1 MQKFKSLMM
10 SIWPGHSTSLA
21 REQIT
26 ELLEESIRDTV
37 TFDSHES
44 MLLKNILGLR
54 DIAATD
60 VMVPRAD
67 IVSVDINDGVDVVM
81 GLMVAANHSR
91 VPVTRGSL
99 DDVVGILH
107 IKDVARCLHENNTV
121 DLMSMLRQPIYISP
135 TMRTMDLLQ
144 EMRLKRL
151 HLALVVDE
159 YGGTDGLIRIEDLVE
174 EIVGEINDEHDDDTS
189 PIFDVNGDGT
199 ALAEARLEIEQLE
212 AHTGSLLEDE
222 DRDEIDT
229 LGGLVISLAGRVPG
243 RGEIVRHPLGV
254 EFEVLESNPRQV
266 NLLKVRGLDR
276 ISVSADALPDKTPYQ
291 APDKA
296 PDKADA

>member
-1 MQKFKSLMM
+1 MNTMLQKIKTF
-10 SIWPGHSTSLA
+10 ITSKILGLTPTLA

-54 DIAATD
+54 DIEATD

-67 IVSVDINDGVDVVM
+67 IMSVDIDDGVDKIM

-107 IKDVARCLHENNTV
+107 IKDVAKCLYEAKKIDV
-121 DLMSMLRQPIYISP
+121 MSMLRQPIYISP

-159 YGGTDGLIRIEDLVE
+159 YGGTDGLITIEDLVE

-189 PIFDVNGDGT
+189 PLFDLNGDGT
-199 ALAEARLEIEQLE
+199 AVAEARVEVETLE
-212 AHTGSLLEDE
+212 AITGPLLEDE
-222 DRDEIDT
+222 DHDEIET
-229 LGGLVISLAGRVPG
+229 IGGLVISLAGRVPV
-243 RGEIVRHPLGV
+243 RGEIVRHPAGV
-254 EFEVLESNPRQV
+254 EFEILESNPRQV
-266 NLLKVRGLDR
+266 NLVKINGLDR
-276 ISVSADALPDKTPYQ
+276 AKKQ
-291 APDKA
+291 AAAQAKDGQETA
-296 PDKADA
+296 HG

>member
-1 MQKFKSLMM
+1 MKIMLQKIKTF
-10 SIWPGHSTSLA
+10 ITSKILGLTPTLA

-67 IVSVDINDGVDVVM
+67 IMSVDIDDGVDKIM

-107 IKDVARCLHENNTV
+107 IKDVAKCLYEAKAIDV
-121 DLMSMLRQPIYISP
+121 MSMLRQPIYISP

-159 YGGTDGLIRIEDLVE
+159 YGGTDGLITIEDLVE

-189 PIFDVNGDGT
+189 PLFDLNGDGT
-199 ALAEARLEIEQLE
+199 AVAEARVEVEILE
-212 AHTGSLLEDE
+212 AITGPLLDDE
-222 DRDEIDT
+222 DHDEIDT
-229 LGGLVISLAGRVPG
+229 IGGLVISLAGRVPV
-243 RGEIVRHPLGV
+243 RGEIVRHATGV
-254 EFEVLESNPRQV
+254 EFEILESNPRQV
-266 NLLKVRGLDR
+266 NLLKIGGLDR
-276 ISVSADALPDKTPYQ
+276 VKKQ
-291 APDKA
+291 AAAQAENGQQKA
-296 PDKADA
+296 HG

>member
-1 MQKFKSLMM
+1 MKNLLQKIKTF
-10 SIWPGHSTSLA
+10 ITSKILGLTPTLA

-37 TFDSHES
+37 TFDSHEG

-54 DIAATD
+54 DISATD

-67 IVSVDINDGVDVVM
+67 IMSVDIDDGVDKIM

-107 IKDVARCLHENNTV
+107 IKDVAKCLYEAKAIDV
-121 DLMSMLRQPIYISP
+121 MSMLRQPIYISP

-159 YGGTDGLIRIEDLVE
+159 YGGTDGLITIEDLVE

-189 PIFDVNGDGT
+189 PLFDLNGDGT
-199 ALAEARLEIEQLE
+199 AMAEARVEVETLE
-212 AHTGSLLEDE
+212 AITGPLLDDE
-222 DRDEIDT
+222 DRDEIET
-229 LGGLVISLAGRVPG
+229 IGGLVISLAGRVPV
-243 RGEIVRHPLGV
+243 RGEIVRHAAGV
-254 EFEVLESNPRQV
+254 EFEILESNPRQV
-266 NLLKVRGLDR
+266 HLVKVGGLDR
-276 ISVSADALPDKTPYQ
+276 AKKQ
-291 APDKA
+291 AAAQAKDGQKKA
-296 PDKADA
+296 HG

>member
-1 MQKFKSLMM
+1 M
-10 SIWPGHSTSLA
+10 IPGSSPPLA
-21 REQIT
+21 RQQIT

-37 TFDSHES
+37 TFDPHES

-67 IVSVDINDGVDVVM
+67 IVSVDMNDGTDAVM
-81 GLMVAANHSR
+81 QIMVEANHSR

-107 IKDVARCLHENNTV
+107 IKDVARCLRDNKTV

-144 EMRLKRL
+144 EMRLRRL

-159 YGGTDGLIRIEDLVE
+159 YGGTDGLITIEDLVE
-174 EIVGEINDEHDDDTS
+174 EIVGEINDEHDEDMS
-189 PIFDVNGDGT
+189 PIFDLTGDGT
-199 ALAEARLEIEQLE
+199 ATAEARVEVETLELY
-212 AHTGSLLEDE
+212 TGPLLEDE
-222 DRDEIDT
+222 DRDEIET

-243 RGEIVRHPLGV
+243 RGEIIRHPRGV
-254 EFEVLESNPRQV
+254 EFEVMDSNPRQV
-266 NLLKVRGLDR
+266 NVLKVRGLDR
-276 ISVSADALPDKTPYQ
+276 MMTAENTAPQEKSQEKSQDKPQEKSVG
-291 APDKA
+291 
-296 PDKADA
+296 